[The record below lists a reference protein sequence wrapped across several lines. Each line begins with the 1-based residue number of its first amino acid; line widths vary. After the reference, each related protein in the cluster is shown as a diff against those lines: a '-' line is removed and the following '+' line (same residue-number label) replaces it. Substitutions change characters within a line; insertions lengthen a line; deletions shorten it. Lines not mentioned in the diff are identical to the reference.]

1 MIREL
6 LGKFG
11 QKRILVLGDIILDH
25 YVWGKVERISQEAPV
40 PVIEA
45 QKEEWRLGGAANV
58 ALNIHDLGAKVDLIG
73 IVGSDASADTL
84 RQLLLNKGISTE
96 GVISDPGRST
106 TLKTRIGADNQQIVR
121 IDYESK
127 ADISSSLE
135 TTVLEQLEKR
145 LPSCSALLIEDYNKG
160 LLTQGLIAAAIA
172 SAEKHGVPVAV
183 DPKQKH
189 FFCYR
194 GVDIFKPNFKEMQTN
209 LGLAFE
215 DEAAFVKASES
226 LRADMGI
233 KYLVVT
239 RGSQGLYI
247 FAGEKEPRHLPTY
260 AKEVFDVSG
269 AGDTVISAMT
279 LAYACGSGIDLAAQ
293 IANHAAG
300 VVCGIKGTASVSPA
314 DILQSY
320 NEQS

>member
-6 LGKFG
+6 LSKFG

-58 ALNIHDLGAKVDLIG
+58 ALNIRDLGAEVDLIG
-73 IVGSDASADTL
+73 IVGTDASAEIL
-84 RQLLLNKGISTE
+84 RQLLQSKGISTD
-96 GVISDPGRST
+96 GLISDAGRST

-121 IDYESK
+121 IDYENK
-127 ADISSSLE
+127 ADISPDLE
-135 TTVLEQLEKR
+135 TTVLDQLDKS

-160 LLTQGLIAAAIA
+160 LLTQKVIVTAIA
-172 SAEKHGVPVAV
+172 SAIKHGVPVTV

-189 FFCYR
+189 FFCYK

-209 LGLAFE
+209 LGLTFE
-215 DEAAFVKASES
+215 DEAAFVEASEN
-226 LRADMGI
+226 LRKEMGVA
-233 KYLVVT
+233 YLVVT

-247 FAGEKEPRHLPTY
+247 FAGEKEPKHLPTY

-300 VVCGIKGTASVSPA
+300 VVCGIKGTASVSPS

-320 NEQS
+320 NEQR